1 MLLGVRDRRVAP
13 QFQLLELRRRRRVVG
28 VVVDE
33 TVSGGFLIHVGGSRQ
48 LQERIGRRKMH
59 ESWTLWILR
68 SMTMTKC
75 VQTLQQVTHSNLMD
89 ERGKA

>member
-1 MLLGVRDRRVAP
+1 MCVCGGGGGGVCVCVCACGVRVVA
-13 QFQLLELRRRRRVVG
+13 V
-28 VVVDE
+28 
-33 TVSGGFLIHVGGSRQ
+33 VSGGFLIHVGGSRQ